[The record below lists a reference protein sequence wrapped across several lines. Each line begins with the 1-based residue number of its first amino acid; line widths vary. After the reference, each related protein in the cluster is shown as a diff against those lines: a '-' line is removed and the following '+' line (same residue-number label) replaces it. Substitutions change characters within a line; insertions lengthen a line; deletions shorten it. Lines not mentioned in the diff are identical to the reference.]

1 MLPGPAPPGLRGTH
15 RGFYC
20 IGKPGNKPKRRE
32 EQNTEPVLKKSS
44 GIEACVLPTA
54 LNDTTGSA
62 ILNNRKTPWMDGPV
76 SGDLFLWDVVDD
88 DKQALGGWS
97 GMGCGLG

>member
-1 MLPGPAPPGLRGTH
+1 M
-15 RGFYC
+15 
-20 IGKPGNKPKRRE
+20 
-32 EQNTEPVLKKSS
+32 
-44 GIEACVLPTA
+44 LPTA